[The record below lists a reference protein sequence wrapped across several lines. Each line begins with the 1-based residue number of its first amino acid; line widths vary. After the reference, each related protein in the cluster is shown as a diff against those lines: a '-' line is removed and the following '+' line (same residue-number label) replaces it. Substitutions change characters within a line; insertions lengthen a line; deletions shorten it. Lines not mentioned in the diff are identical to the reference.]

1 MNASDLGKQSLG
13 IVASV
18 APTIATALGGPLA
31 GAAVTFLEKALG
43 MTTSTPQTL
52 SAAITAATPE
62 QQVALHK
69 ADLDFKAHMADIGVS
84 EDQLAYADRAN
95 ARAREIAVKDWVPP
109 ALAVVVTLGFF
120 SVLGDMLVLG
130 AKLKEAG
137 DVILVMLGSLGTAW
151 TGIIGYY
158 FGSSA
163 GSAAKTDALTKV
175 ATSPQ

>member
-1 MNASDLGKQSLG
+1 MSSFGRVL
-13 IVASV
+13 
-18 APTIATALGGPLA
+18 TARTRRAAARAAGGA
-31 GAAVTFLEKALG
+31 VETVAAV
-43 MTTSTPQTL
+43 
-52 SAAITAATPE
+52 AA
-62 QQVALHK
+62 V
-69 ADLDFKAHMADIGVS
+69 
-84 EDQLAYADRAN
+84 
-95 ARAREIAVKDWVPP
+95 
-109 ALAVVVTLGFF
+109 VVVTLGFF